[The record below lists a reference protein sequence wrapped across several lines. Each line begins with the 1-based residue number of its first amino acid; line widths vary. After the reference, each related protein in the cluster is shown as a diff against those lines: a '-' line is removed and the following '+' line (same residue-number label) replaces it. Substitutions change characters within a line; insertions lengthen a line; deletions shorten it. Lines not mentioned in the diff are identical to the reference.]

1 MSIGNKW
8 VSPQGGEHL
17 VGTGTGASTRYV
29 DFTALVGGGGVVV
42 WQEFDGSNTESYAQI
57 VDADGN
63 NVGGRIYVSD
73 GWAFGND
80 NPQVAALAGGGFAVT
95 FDTLDGSYFG
105 TAVRQYD
112 ATGTSVN
119 SARVNDYTFDSQLRG
134 DVAGLSGGGSVVVW
148 NSENQDGGSDAI
160 YGQLL
165 DAGGTQIG
173 TEFRI
178 STISLGFHSGIP
190 HVQALDDGGFF
201 VMWQV
206 GFGSFGQ
213 RFTATGAKVGTEV
226 SLATGEM
233 QQFAVLA
240 DGRLAIASVTNPG
253 ATTYDVWVQLFGIDG
268 STDGPR
274 MAAHAR
280 NTAAQAQPGIF
291 ALADG
296 GFVVT
301 WEDND
306 AGGSGGY
313 GLMARRFAA
322 SGDAVGDEFIVN
334 TGDGGMFLMGEPE
347 LQMAQLANGDAMFTW
362 VENNTDPLTLVT
374 TNEVKARVFDL
385 ARVHTGTA
393 ADDLMK
399 ANAKDNFMVGMD
411 GNDTLLGYAGD
422 DFLFGNAGADLL
434 KGSTGNDVLNGG
446 DDRDRLIGGSGD
458 DSLIGGQAN
467 DMLKGGAGDDTAEG
481 GLGMDKLFLGTG
493 NDRGFGGKGNDRL
506 FGEKGNDLLNGGG
519 GNDMLDGG
527 LDRDKL
533 FGGSGNDSLIGGRG
547 HDTLKG
553 GAGDDVLEGGNG
565 KDKLDGGAGDDTLS
579 GGAGTDVFVFNGG
592 QDVITDWD
600 LESIRFDKA
609 VWGGTNLTP
618 AQVMNY
624 ATDVGPDTVFD
635 FLNGNT
641 LTVEGTT
648 DWPLLEAYVTVI

>member
-29 DFTALVGGGGVVV
+29 DFTALAGGGGVVV

-73 GWAFGND
+73 GWAFSND

-119 SARVNDYTFDSQLRG
+119 SARVNDYTFDSQLLG

-165 DAGGTQIG
+165 DAGGSQIG

-178 STISLGFHSGIP
+178 STASLGIVGGVP
-190 HVQALDDGGFF
+190 HVQALNDGGFF
-201 VMWQV
+201 VMWATA
-206 GFGSFGQ
+206 GFRTYGQ
-213 RFTATGAKVGTEV
+213 RFDAAGAKVGPEV
-226 SLATGEM
+226 SLAYGE
-233 QQFAVLA
+233 QQKFAVLA
-240 DGRLAIASVTNPG
+240 DGRLAIATVTNTF
-253 ATTYDVWVQLFGIDG
+253 ATSYDVWVQMFEMDG
-268 STDGPR
+268 TPSGEKF
-274 MAAHAR
+274 AAHAR
-280 NTAAQAQPGIF
+280 NTAGQAEPGIF

-301 WEDND
+301 WEDNN

-334 TGDGGMFLMGEPE
+334 TGDGSMFIMGEPA
-347 LQMAQLANGDAMFTW
+347 LQMAQLANGDVMFTW

-374 TNEVKARVFDL
+374 TNEVKSAVFDL

-446 DDRDRLIGGSGD
+446 DKNDKLIGGSGN
-458 DSLIGGQAN
+458 DSLIGGSGY
-467 DMLKGGAGDDTAEG
+467 DVLKAGAGNDTAEG
-481 GLGMDKLFLGTG
+481 GNGVDKIFLGTG
-493 NDRGFGGKGNDRL
+493 NDRGFGGSGNDRL
-506 FGEKGNDLLNGGG
+506 LGEKGNDLLNGGG
-519 GNDMLDGG
+519 GNDILDGG
-527 LDRDKL
+527 DDRD
-533 FGGSGNDSLIGGRG
+533 NGRVHPG
-547 HDTLKG
+547 
-553 GAGDDVLEGGNG
+553 VQ
-565 KDKLDGGAGDDTLS
+565 LDPHRA
-579 GGAGTDVFVFNGG
+579 
-592 QDVITDWD
+592 
-600 LESIRFDKA
+600 
-609 VWGGTNLTP
+609 
-618 AQVMNY
+618 
-624 ATDVGPDTVFD
+624 
-635 FLNGNT
+635 
-641 LTVEGTT
+641 
-648 DWPLLEAYVTVI
+648 